1 MSQYSVLVA
10 FFFYLCTLTWII
22 TLRELKAILS
32 SRALRFTRYVTQFLH
47 NFITI
52 STSNM
57 VCNGTSRL
65 SLRIVKGKKRSE
77 NYSWVKKKKKV
88 RTVFHKSGGKDD
100 SWPNS
105 LKG

>member
-57 VCNGTSRL
+57 IHGVSQC
-65 SLRIVKGKKRSE
+65 
-77 NYSWVKKKKKV
+77 
-88 RTVFHKSGGKDD
+88 FHKCSFFFPAAVCQLDYVFCLKTNNYLETKGGV
-100 SWPNS
+100 
-105 LKG
+105 L